1 MLLLFTLAAELIVNS
16 PILTGV
22 GATDYF
28 SSMLN
33 HSMLTYCMKLAVLF
47 FSIFMIAFVDEHEP
61 GMSAAALGLVAAIIF
76 FMLVLVSANHLI
88 VLYVALEGI
97 SLLAFTLAAYTKTST
112 AVESG
117 IKYFFQSS
125 FASAVLLLGIAT
137 IFIGTQEFNF
147 LAIRYELV
155 EEPLTALTAAGF
167 MLVTIAFLFKVSAFP
182 GHF

>member
-97 SLLAFTLAAYTKTST
+97 SLLAFTLAAYTKTLT